1 MKTALFKLF
10 YLFDT
15 RSKIIIGCLLVMI
28 LFGTALELLGIGAVL
43 PIVTLLS
50 SSEPLQGSPFLK
62 NLFDLLQPESQA
74 HFVTLVLVGVVFLY
88 VAKNIYLFILMYL
101 QVRFSFSKH
110 YQIKSRLFRSYM
122 HSPYWF
128 HLKHNS
134 AELLR
139 NLNLVG
145 NVISMVLAPVMVCV
159 TEVMMILAI
168 FGLLVWVDPASA
180 IVITLGQGILVGGYF
195 FMVRRKLTALGE
207 INKRCEGKTIQQ
219 VHQGLGS
226 IKEVKILGQ
235 EDFFDKSYSS
245 YLWGLTNSLRS
256 EVVIGNSV
264 RFIVETIT
272 VVLVLGVMIALLQ
285 FGEYPSSVLATFS
298 LFAVAAVRLMPTIN
312 RFTVNLVQIRFGI
325 PSLNEIYSHLKDCEK
340 YVTDVSERKPAE
352 RMVFE
357 HQVEL
362 VDISFQYKDAPNLSL
377 DSISLSIPKNST
389 VGLVGASGAGKTT
402 AVDVIIGLLKPA
414 KGKILVDGKD
424 IHETL
429 FSWQR
434 QIGYIPQS
442 IYLADDT
449 VKNNVAFGLPA
460 ESIDED
466 QVWKALELAQLDE
479 FIRGTGEGLRTMV
492 GENGVRLSG
501 GQRQRIGIARALYFE
516 PQVLVMDEATAALD
530 SETERVFME
539 SVEKLGHQKTIIII
553 AHRLTTVKN
562 CDIIFFLDQG
572 CLVASGVYETL
583 MSKSSEFRQMACA

>member
-1 MKTALFKLF
+1 MKSDLFKLL
-10 YLFDT
+10 YLFDA
-15 RSKIIIGCLLVMI
+15 RSKVIIGCLIVMI
-28 LFGTALELLGIGAVL
+28 LVGTVLDLFGVGAVL
-43 PIVTLLS
+43 PIVTLLG
-50 SSEPLQGSPFLK
+50 SSEPLQDSIFLK
-62 NLFDLLQPESQA
+62 NLHDWLQPESQS
-74 HFVTLVLVGVVFLY
+74 HFVVLVLTGVILLY
-88 VAKNIYLFILMYL
+88 VAKNIYLFVLMYL
-101 QVRFSFSKH
+101 QTRFSFSKH

-145 NVISMVLAPVMVCV
+145 NVISMVLAPMMVCV
-159 TEVMMILAI
+159 TEVMMALAI

-195 FMVRRKLTALGE
+195 YMVRRRLTALGE
-207 INKRCEGKTIQQ
+207 ISKRYEGKTIQQ

-245 YLWGLTNSLRS
+245 YLWGGTNSLRS
-256 EVVIGNSV
+256 GTIIGQST

-272 VVLVLGVMIALLQ
+272 VTLVLGVMIVLLR
-285 FGEYPSSVLATFS
+285 FGNDSSSILTTFS

-312 RFTVNLVQIRFGI
+312 RFTVALVQIRFGI
-325 PSLNEIYSHLKDCEK
+325 PSLNEIYSHLRDCEK
-340 YVTDVSERKPAE
+340 YVTDDSERRPVE
-352 RMVFE
+352 RMAFE

-362 VDISFQYKDAPNLSL
+362 VDVSFQYQGATKPSL
-377 DSISLSIPKNST
+377 DSIALSIPKGNT
-389 VGLVGASGAGKTT
+389 VGLVGSSGAGKTT
-402 AVDVIIGLLKPA
+402 VVDVIIGLLKPA
-414 KGKILVDGKD
+414 KGKIMVDGKD
-424 IHETL
+424 IHESF

-449 VKNNVAFGLPA
+449 VKNNVAFGSPIEA
-460 ESIDED
+460 IDED
-466 QVWKALELAQLDE
+466 KVWKALELAQLDE
-479 FIRGTGEGLRTMV
+479 FVRSAKDGLSTMV

-501 GQRQRIGIARALYFE
+501 GQRQRIGIARALYYE
-516 PQVLVMDEATAALD
+516 PQILVMDEATAALD
-530 SETERVFME
+530 NETERVFME
-539 SVEKLGHQKTIIII
+539 SIEKLGQKKTIIII

-562 CDIIFFLDQG
+562 CDIIFLLDQG
-572 CLVASGVYETL
+572 RLIASGSYETL
-583 MSKSSEFRQMACA
+583 MSKSSEFRQMACV

>member
-285 FGEYPSSVLATFS
+285 FGEYPSSVLTTFS

>member
-1 MKTALFKLF
+1 
-10 YLFDT
+10 
-15 RSKIIIGCLLVMI
+15 
-28 LFGTALELLGIGAVL
+28 
-43 PIVTLLS
+43 TLLS
-50 SSEPLQGSPFLK
+50 SSEPLQDSPFLK
-62 NLFDLLQPESQA
+62 NLFDWLQPESQV
-74 HFVTLVLVGVVFLY
+74 HFVILLLVGVVFLY

-101 QVRFSFSKH
+101 QTRFSFSKH

-139 NLNLVG
+139 NLNLAG

-159 TEVMMILAI
+159 TEVMMTLAI

-256 EVVIGNSV
+256 ELVIGNSV

-285 FGEYPSSVLATFS
+285 FGEYPSSVLTTFS

-340 YVTDVSERKPAE
+340 YVTDVGERKSAE

-362 VDISFQYKDAPNLSL
+362 VDVSFQYEDAPNLSL
-377 DSISLSIPKNST
+377 DSILLSIPKNST

-402 AVDVIIGLLKPA
+402 VVDVIIGLLKPA
-414 KGKILVDGKD
+414 KGKIMVDGKD
-424 IHETL
+424 IHESL

-449 VKNNVAFGLPA
+449 VKNNVAFGLPI

-466 QVWKALELAQLDE
+466 KVWKALELAQLDE
-479 FIRGTGEGLRTMV
+479 FVRSAKDGLSTMV

-501 GQRQRIGIARALYFE
+501 GQRQRIGIARALYYE
-516 PQVLVMDEATAALD
+516 PQILVMDEATAALD
-530 SETERVFME
+530 NETERVFME
-539 SVEKLGHQKTIIII
+539 SVEKLGQKKTIIII

-562 CDIIFFLDQG
+562 CDTIFLLDQG
-572 CLVASGVYETL
+572 RLIASGSYETL
-583 MSKSSEFRQMACA
+583 MSKSSEFRQMACV